1 MSNKHLVI
9 FLSLVFPLFLRA
21 QENYEYIGFIRVNDT
36 VNISYKVA
44 LTEQSGVVKGY
55 SLTGMGGEHE
65 TRSTIRG
72 EYYEDKKELNFRET
86 GIVYTKSPV
95 TQDDFCFI
103 NTTIDNF
110 TFKKSNKIKAD
121 FIGLFPD
128 NTKCINGEILLS
140 PLEKM
145 EAKFDKVMTK
155 INKSKRVS
163 DSIKEKLSSMKMMD
177 SLNLNILRKDQT
189 MSVFSK
195 SENVSL
201 IIYDGG
207 KEDGDKVTI
216 SVNNKTLL
224 SNFEATNKQKL
235 INLDLASGKT
245 SIVIHADNEGSIT
258 PNTVIVELKD
268 GDNTLK
274 AMSNLKK
281 GEKTQ
286 IDFLK
291 AK

>member
-1 MSNKHLVI
+1 MFRKCLVVFLFFFTAIFSN
-9 FLSLVFPLFLRA
+9 A
-21 QENYEYIGFIRVNDT
+21 QQSYEYIGFVRINDT
-36 VNISYKVA
+36 VNISYKIA
-44 LTEQSGVVKGY
+44 LTEHMGKVKGY

-65 TRSTIRG
+65 TRSIIRG

-86 GIVYTKSPV
+86 GIVYTKSPI

-103 NTTIDNF
+103 NTTIRDF
-110 TFKKSNKIKAD
+110 TFKKSDKIKAD
-121 FIGLFPD
+121 FIGLFSD
-128 NTKCINGEILLS
+128 NTKCVNGELMLS

-145 EAKFDKVMTK
+145 EAKFDKVIKK
-155 INKSKRVS
+155 INNSKKVS

-177 SLNLNILRKDQT
+177 SLNMNILRKDQT
-189 MSVFSK
+189 LSVFSK
-195 SENVSL
+195 SKSVSL

-207 KEDGDKVTI
+207 KEDGDKI
-216 SVNNKTLL
+216 NIKVNDKSLL
-224 SNFEATNKQKL
+224 THFEATNTQKV
-235 INLDLASGKT
+235 INLDLIDGKT
-245 SIVIHADNEGSIT
+245 SIVINAVNEGSIA

-268 GDNTLK
+268 GDNSIK

-291 AK
+291 IK

>member
-1 MSNKHLVI
+1 MLRNRLLFFMVLVYPI
-9 FLSLVFPLFLRA
+9 FISA
-21 QENYEYIGFIRVNDT
+21 QEAYEYIGFVRINDT
-36 VNISYKVA
+36 VNIAYKVS
-44 LTEQSGVVKGY
+44 LTEQKGEVKGY

-72 EYYEDKKELNFRET
+72 EYYEDKKQLNFRET

-95 TQDDFCFI
+95 NQNDFCFI
-103 NTTIDNF
+103 NTTIENF
-110 TFKKSNKIKAD
+110 SFKKDNKIKAD

-128 NTKCINGEILLS
+128 NTKCIDGEIMLS

-177 SLNLNILRKDQT
+177 SLNMNILRKDQT
-189 MSVFSK
+189 LSVFSK
-195 SENVSL
+195 SKNVSL

-207 KEDGDKVTI
+207 KEDGDKITI
-216 SVNNKTLL
+216 SVNGKTLI
-224 SNFEATNKQKL
+224 SNFEATNKSKQ
-235 INLDLASGKT
+235 INLDLAEGKT
-245 SIVIHADNEGSIT
+245 SIVINAVNEGSIA

-268 GDNTLK
+268 GDNTIK

-291 AK
+291 IK